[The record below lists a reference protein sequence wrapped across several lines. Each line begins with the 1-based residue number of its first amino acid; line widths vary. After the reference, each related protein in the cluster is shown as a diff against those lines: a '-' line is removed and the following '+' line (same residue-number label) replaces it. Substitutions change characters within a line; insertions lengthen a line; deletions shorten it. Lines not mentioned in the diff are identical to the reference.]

1 MTGVP
6 TATSSVSTRPAGL
19 SDATRLCELS
29 GQLGY
34 PVWEAELSR
43 RLAHLLDRSDHY
55 LLLAEAASGQVVGW
69 IHGAEQWILESEPNC
84 EILGL
89 VVDQNFRSQGVGRTL
104 VAAVEAWAAA
114 RGLTSIRVRSNVA
127 RAESHP
133 FYERLG
139 FSRIKSQHVYRKS
152 LG

>member
-1 MTGVP
+1 L
-6 TATSSVSTRPAGL
+6 R
-19 SDATRLCELS
+19 
-29 GQLGY
+29 
-34 PVWEAELSR
+34 R
-43 RLAHLLDRSDHY
+43 RLAHLLDRSDHH
-55 LLLAEAASGQVVGW
+55 LVLAEAASGQVVGW

-89 VVDQNFRSQGVGRTL
+89 VVDQDFRAQGVGRTL
-104 VAAVEAWAAA
+104 VAAVEAWATE
-114 RGLTSIRVRSNVA
+114 RGLASIRVRSNVA

-139 FSRIKSQHVYRKS
+139 FSRIKSQHVYRKP